1 MKFLQRML
9 VGLTLISGASL
20 SWGQGQTVTFQ
31 FTQTGFSN
39 GASISGY
46 FRGTDLDGDG
56 RIYAVSRTISD
67 IFELPFGNELD
78 YAQVTFN
85 GFGDLPGA
93 TTVVYDRLVADME
106 SPANTFMALAY
117 NLDGGAFGDDPN
129 EGVSLSVFSP
139 STNYNMGNAFSFIF
153 SNEASQTIGA
163 CDGSSA
169 PCGLVISLVPD
180 QNSPI
185 GAAVTFE
192 DFSSEPVQRV
202 SRSAQPVPVPTEFSI
217 AIGLAIALLGSVYLR
232 RRRGSYF
239 A

>member
-1 MKFLQRML
+1 MKFFQRML
-9 VGLTLISGASL
+9 IGLTLISGASL
-20 SWGQGQTVTFQ
+20 SWGQGQTVTFE

-39 GASISGY
+39 GASITGF

-56 RIYAVSRTISD
+56 RIYAVSRTISN
-67 IFELPFGNELD
+67 IFGLPFGNELD

-85 GFGDLPGA
+85 GFGDLPGE
-93 TTVVYDRLVADME
+93 TTVVFDKRVADME

-117 NLDGGAFGDDPN
+117 NLDGGAFGDDAN

-139 STNYNMGNAFSFIF
+139 STNYNMGNAFSFVF
-153 SNEASQTIGA
+153 ANEANQTIGA
-163 CDGSSA
+163 CDGSGA

-185 GAAVTFE
+185 GAAVTFT
-192 DFSSEPVQRV
+192 DFSSTPVIRG
-202 SRSAQPVPVPTEFSI
+202 RGAAQPVPIPTEFSI
-217 AIGLAIALLGSVYLR
+217 AIGLAIALFGSVYLR